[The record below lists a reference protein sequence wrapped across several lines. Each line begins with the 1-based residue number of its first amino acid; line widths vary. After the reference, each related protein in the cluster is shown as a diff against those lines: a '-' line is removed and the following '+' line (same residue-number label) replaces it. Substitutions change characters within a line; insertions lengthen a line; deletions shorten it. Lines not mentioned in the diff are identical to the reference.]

1 MIPQLEI
8 DLALECLGLV
18 EKKTG
23 YGRDPVCFK
32 ILIGEVVFPL
42 IKLLVGGE
50 EWHHLSE

>member
-32 ILIGEVVFPL
+32 ILIGEDLYSTAGATACEACLP
-42 IKLLVGGE
+42 
-50 EWHHLSE
+50 S